1 MEKEKKT
8 KTISALKRFAKA
20 AQECRDKIQVNA
32 EGITVYGQVYNYAD
46 LPLIL
51 NSVNKI
57 LEDKA
62 EMVCLQK
69 SVFHPKNKMTEIQT
83 EILCLK
89 TGNVIRCSSLP
100 IQTNW
105 PQSEEP
111 LKEYGSAITYV
122 RRYSIYVIMGF
133 LPEQDIDCQK
143 APLHPPGHQLKRPET
158 QHALKL
164 A

>member
-1 MEKEKKT
+1 MEKKE
-8 KTISALKRFAKA
+8 TISALERFAKA
-20 AQECRDKIQVNA
+20 AQECREKIEVCA
-32 EGITVYGQVYNYAD
+32 EGVTIEGEVYNYAD

-51 NSVNKI
+51 NSVNAI
-57 LEDKA
+57 LKETA
-62 EMVCLQK
+62 NMVCMQK
-69 SVFHPKNKMTEIQT
+69 SVFHPQNKMTEIVT
-83 EILCLK
+83 KIICFETGK
-89 TGNVIRCSSLP
+89 TIQSSSLP

-105 PQSEEP
+105 PNSPEP

-122 RRYSIYVIMGF
+122 RRYSIYIVMGF

-143 APLHPPGHQLKRPET
+143 TPLHPPGHRLPEK

>member
-8 KTISALKRFAKA
+8 IYALKRFTQA
-20 AQECRDKIQVNA
+20 AQKCRDTIQVNA
-32 EGITVYGQVYNYAD
+32 EGMTIAGEVYNYAD

-51 NSVNKI
+51 NSVNQI
-57 LEDKA
+57 LDKA
-62 EMVCLQK
+62 NMVCLQK
-69 SVFHPKNKMTEIQT
+69 SKFHPENKMTEVVT
-83 EILCLK
+83 EVVCLN
-89 TGNVIRCSSLP
+89 TGKVIRESALP

-105 PQSEEP
+105 PNSDEP
-111 LKEYGSAITYV
+111 LKEYGSAITYI
-122 RRYSIYVIMGF
+122 RRYSIYLIMGF

-143 APLHPPGHQLKRPET
+143 EPLHPPGHRLPEK